1 MERMREKK
9 KASSANPTTARIRR
23 LPTCYFV
30 SNDRRSGLEHISID
44 FCFVYATC
52 SISNLSLAVTSLN
65 EHDVAADN
73 ETINHHHKVGF
84 QDKLALCSQ

>member
-30 SNDRRSGLEHISID
+30 NNVLRSGLEHISFD
-44 FCFVYATC
+44 FFRNLTC
-52 SISNLSLAVTSLN
+52 SFSYLPLAVTSLN

-73 ETINHHHKVGF
+73 ETVNHHHKVGF